1 MCLKKMCFTKK
12 KPIKKYTIQIF
23 GIRKISCR
31 WRERDN
37 GDRLFIELR
46 VQFMKIAAQSV
57 LKLVFLVDIL
67 YAQQVLNLQC
77 GLFSWCK
84 NKCFWKKFTC
94 TYLFTRVVHLNLII
108 SLSVVRWY
116 DKHPRPGTTCL
127 RLLGFSWITKSWF
140 FHSKISF
147 LIHIIKKIKLKTDY
161 EFSWNF

>member
-1 MCLKKMCFTKK
+1 MYSFF
-12 KPIKKYTIQIF
+12 PITPTLHAYSNLHGYWFCNFCTPSTFIPTSTV
-23 GIRKISCR
+23 IREMRYMS
-31 WRERDN
+31 
-37 GDRLFIELR
+37 
-46 VQFMKIAAQSV
+46 
-57 LKLVFLVDIL
+57 
-67 YAQQVLNLQC
+67 YC

-94 TYLFTRVVHLNLII
+94 TYLFNRVVHLNLII

-147 LIHIIKKIKLKTDY
+147 LIHIIKKNQTKNWLWIFVKFLTNQNKCTSHPLSR
-161 EFSWNF
+161 SWH

>member
-1 MCLKKMCFTKK
+1 MCLKKNVFHQK

-108 SLSVVRWY
+108 LVFRSSVDMISTPAQGRHACGYWAFRGLPNPDFSTQKLVSLF
-116 DKHPRPGTTCL
+116 TL
-127 RLLGFSWITKSWF
+127 
-140 FHSKISF
+140 
-147 LIHIIKKIKLKTDY
+147 
-161 EFSWNF
+161 